1 MMNNENLESSSVLE
15 EIDDFFNLGD
25 ETKLGTV
32 TALARS
38 QLTLHEKV
46 LASEAETKKL
56 KEELRSIQ
64 EDLLPAAMTELGLNS
79 VELKD
84 GSKVSVKPFYGASIN
99 KENLDQAFDWL
110 NSGGFGD
117 LIKNVVTASFNR
129 GEEKDA
135 QSLAEELEGV
145 GLRVNTKKWVEPM
158 TLKAFVREQVEEGK
172 DLPQDL
178 FNVFIGEKASITRKG

>member
-1 MMNNENLESSSVLE
+1 MSSELE
-15 EIDDFFNLGD
+15 EMD
-25 ETKLGTV
+25 EIFSTLNDSSKLGTV

-38 QLTLHEKV
+38 QLALHELV
-46 LASEAETKKL
+46 LASEAKTKKL

-79 VELKD
+79 IELND
-84 GSKVSVKPFYGASIN
+84 GSKVVVKTFYGASIN
-99 KENLDQAFDWL
+99 KEHLDQAFDWL
-110 NSGGFGD
+110 NSEGFGD

-129 GEEKDA
+129 GEEEDA
-135 QSLAEELEGV
+135 QTLAEELEGV
-145 GLRVNTKKWVEPM
+145 GLRVGTKKWVEPM

-178 FNVFIGEKASITRKG
+178 FNVFIGEKANITRKG

>member
-1 MMNNENLESSSVLE
+1 MSSEPLEVPSVLE
-15 EIDDFFNLGD
+15 EMDDFFSLGD

-38 QLTLHEKV
+38 QLRLHEKV

-79 VELKD
+79 VELND
-84 GSKVSVKPFYGASIN
+84 GSKVAVKPFYGASIN

-110 NSGGFGD
+110 NNEGFGD
-117 LIKNVVTASFNR
+117 LIKNVVTASFSR
-129 GEEKDA
+129 GEENSA
-135 QSLAEELEGV
+135 QLLADELEGS
-145 GLRVNTKKWVEPM
+145 GHRVNTKKWVEPM
-158 TLKAFVREQVEEGK
+158 TLKAFVREQVENGT

-178 FNVFIGEKASITRKG
+178 FNVFIGEKANITRKG